1 MRISDHCRQEEVAQF
16 QPTTDVWAARGAA
29 NLPRSGPAA
38 LTTNRHPSREGSRP
52 MAKNNGRSSSRRASG
67 RRGTVTVIEDHV
79 SRSYTR
85 NAKIAFWVVSIVA
98 GLLAATVLTDHW
110 HPILALIL
118 GAVCGVLVALPIA
131 VVIAIWPVLRVI
143 VWWLPEILT
152 AAGLVYGFVV
162 LAQHTSLAM
171 RLVVIA
177 NLVVPFAFPKVRR
190 NVMKVV
196 WCVISRHRLRTC
208 FAEFIIG
215 NNRASLPFVL
225 WARPTLIGESVWLWL
240 RPGLA
245 MSHLESRLEQ
255 IAAACWADKVTAE
268 RASQSN
274 SALVRIN
281 ISRRDALTGRVVS
294 PLTDEINGADD
305 ILNQPTLVLDTAI
318 GGLDLDDVTEAS
330 VNDTSKN
337 TTKNGRTDNGN
348 KPAPSRAAATV
359 PAARGAED
367 ISDYID

>member
-1 MRISDHCRQEEVAQF
+1 
-16 QPTTDVWAARGAA
+16 
-29 NLPRSGPAA
+29 
-38 LTTNRHPSREGSRP
+38 
-52 MAKNNGRSSSRRASG
+52 MAKNSGRSYSRRASS
-67 RRGTVTVIEDHV
+67 RRGSVTVIEDHV

-85 NAKIAFWVVSIVA
+85 NAKIAFWVVSIVV
-98 GLLAATVLTDHW
+98 GLLAATVLTDYW
-110 HPILALIL
+110 HPIIALIL
-118 GAVCGVLVALPIA
+118 GAACGALVALPIA
-131 VVIAIWPVLRVI
+131 AVIAIWPVLRVI

-152 AAGLVYGFVV
+152 AAGLVYSFVV
-162 LAQHTSLAM
+162 LAQHTTLAVRLAVIASLA
-171 RLVVIA
+171 I
-177 NLVVPFAFPKVRR
+177 PFVLPPIRR
-190 NVMKVV
+190 NVMKVA

-225 WARPTLIGESVWLWL
+225 WAHPTLIGESVWLWL

-245 MSHLESRLEQ
+245 MSDLEGRLEQ
-255 IAAACWADKVTAE
+255 IAAACWADKVTVE

-274 SALVRIN
+274 SALVRID

-294 PLTDEINGADD
+294 PLTDEIHGADNTLD
-305 ILNQPTLVLDTAI
+305 QSPTLILDTGT

-330 VNDTSKN
+330 VTDTQKN
-337 TTKNGRTDNGN
+337 MTKSGRTDNGK
-348 KPAPSRAAATV
+348 KPGPTREPATV

>member
-1 MRISDHCRQEEVAQF
+1 
-16 QPTTDVWAARGAA
+16 
-29 NLPRSGPAA
+29 
-38 LTTNRHPSREGSRP
+38 
-52 MAKNNGRSSSRRASG
+52 MAKNSGRVPSRRASG

-85 NAKIAFWVVSIVA
+85 NAKIAFWVVSVVV
-98 GLLAATVLTDHW
+98 GLLAATVLADDW
-110 HPILALIL
+110 HPIIALIL
-118 GAVCGVLVALPIA
+118 GAAIGAIVASPIA
-131 VVIAIWPVLRVI
+131 AVIAIWPLLRVI

-152 AAGLVYGFVV
+152 AAGLVYGFTI
-162 LAQHTSLAM
+162 LAQHTTLTM
-171 RLVVIA
+171 RLAVIA
-177 NLVVPFAFPKVRR
+177 TLVLPFAFPQVRR
-190 NVMKVV
+190 NVMKVA

-208 FAEFIIG
+208 FAAFIIG
-215 NNRASLPFVL
+215 NNRASLPFIL

-245 MSHLESRLEQ
+245 MSDLENRLEQ

-294 PLTDEINGADD
+294 PLPDEINGADNT
-305 ILNQPTLVLDTAI
+305 INQSPTLVLDTVT

-330 VNDTSKN
+330 VTDTPKT
-337 TTKNGRTDNGN
+337 TTKNGRTDNGK
-348 KPAPSRAAATV
+348 KPASTREAVTV
-359 PAARGAED
+359 PAARGTED

>member
-1 MRISDHCRQEEVAQF
+1 M
-16 QPTTDVWAARGAA
+16 
-29 NLPRSGPAA
+29 
-38 LTTNRHPSREGSRP
+38 
-52 MAKNNGRSSSRRASG
+52 
-67 RRGTVTVIEDHV
+67 TVIEDHV

-85 NAKIAFWVVSIVA
+85 NAKIAFWVVSVVT
-98 GLLAATVLTDHW
+98 GLLAATILTDYW
-110 HPILALIL
+110 HPIIALIL
-118 GAVCGVLVALPIA
+118 GGACGALIALPIA
-131 VVIAIWPVLRVI
+131 AVIAVWPVLRVL
-143 VWWLPEILT
+143 VWWLPEIVT
-152 AAGLVYGFVV
+152 AAGLVYGFVT
-162 LAQHTSLAM
+162 LAQNTTLAM
-171 RLVVIA
+171 RLAVIA
-177 NLVVPFAFPKVRR
+177 LLAVPFVFPQVRR
-190 NVMKVV
+190 NVMKVA

-245 MSHLESRLEQ
+245 MSDLESRLEQ
-255 IAAACWADKVTAE
+255 IAAACWADKVTVE

-294 PLTDEINGADD
+294 PLTDEINDTSD
-305 ILNQPTLVLDTAI
+305 MFDQPTLVLDTGN
-318 GGLDLDDVTEAS
+318 GGLDLNDVTEAS
-330 VNDTSKN
+330 VTDTPKN
-337 TTKNGRTDNGN
+337 TKNGRTDNGN
-348 KPAPSRAAATV
+348 KPAPARAAVPV

>member
-1 MRISDHCRQEEVAQF
+1 M
-16 QPTTDVWAARGAA
+16 
-29 NLPRSGPAA
+29 
-38 LTTNRHPSREGSRP
+38 
-52 MAKNNGRSSSRRASG
+52 
-67 RRGTVTVIEDHV
+67 IEDHV

-98 GLLAATVLTDHW
+98 GLLAATILADNF
-110 HPILALIL
+110 HPIIALIL
-118 GAVCGVLVALPIA
+118 GGLIGALIALPIA
-131 VVIAIWPVLRVI
+131 AVIFIWPVLRVI
-143 VWWLPEILT
+143 LWWLPEILA
-152 AAGLVYGFVV
+152 AAGLVYGFVI
-162 LAQHTSLAM
+162 LAQHTTLTVRLAI
-171 RLVVIA
+171 VATVT
-177 NLVVPFAFPKVRR
+177 VPFAFPQVRHH
-190 NVMKVV
+190 VMKVA

-225 WARPTLIGESVWLWL
+225 WARPTLVGESVWLWL

-245 MSHLESRLEQ
+245 MSDLEGRLEQ
-255 IAAACWADKVTAE
+255 IAAACWADKVNVE

-294 PLTDEINGADD
+294 PLTDEISEVDD
-305 ILNQPTLVLDTAI
+305 LVSQPTLVLDTGT

-330 VNDTSKN
+330 VIDTQKN
-337 TTKNGRTDNGN
+337 TTKNGRIDNGK
-348 KPAPSRAAATV
+348 KPARDAVTV